1 MASEKLKIS
10 LDYTKL
16 LLLRVKIYNYLFWV
30 WSGLSVTLG
39 FYGFRIWYISLANR
53 RIF

>member
-16 LLLRVKIYNYLFWV
+16 LLLRVKYITIYFGFGVVYL
-30 WSGLSVTLG
+30 LL
-39 FYGFRIWYISLANR
+39 
-53 RIF
+53 